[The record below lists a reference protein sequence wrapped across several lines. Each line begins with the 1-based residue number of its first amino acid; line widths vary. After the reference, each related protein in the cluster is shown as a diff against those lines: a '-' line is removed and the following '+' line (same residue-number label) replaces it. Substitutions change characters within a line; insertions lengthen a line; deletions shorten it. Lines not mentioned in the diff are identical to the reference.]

1 MKTKLIILV
10 AVTAT
15 LFQSC
20 KTDRDEE
27 SRKEAID
34 HVKANNKKEINL
46 NSDVLEV
53 QNSSNMVKD
62 SIKGTVKS
70 AAVELEQDDT
80 EIVHP
85 GDVKPPKGGK

>member
-1 MKTKLIILV
+1 MKTKLIIL
-10 AVTAT
+10 TAIAAII
-15 LFQSC
+15 LHSC
-20 KTDRDEE
+20 STDREE
-27 SRKEAID
+27 EVRKEKIES
-34 HVKANNKKEINL
+34 VKASNKIEINL

-53 QNSSNMVKD
+53 QNSSDLVND

-70 AAVELEQDDT
+70 AAVELEQDDS